1 MFSFVIHPLIVW
13 QVFPNHREDKKNI
26 SHKPTGNSNLHKQVV
41 ILVREGSD
49 YKFQGQIQDFEKEGA
64 LVIPVEKQL
73 GDSRGAV
80 CSPSRDWG
88 KVPEAFTTRA
98 FTSTGTVNTYVIIA
112 SDFAFLLKIPLANLD
127 QTKRYS

>member
-1 MFSFVIHPLIVW
+1 MFSFVTHPLIVC
-13 QVFPNHREDKKNI
+13 QVFPNHRQDKKNI

-73 GDSRGAV
+73 GDSRGAI
-80 CSPSRDWG
+80 CCPSGVWG
-88 KVPEAFTTRA
+88 KVPEALATRA
-98 FTSTGTVNTYVIIA
+98 FTSIRRVNTYVEIP

-127 QTKRYS
+127 QTKRDS

>member
-1 MFSFVIHPLIVW
+1 MFSFVIHPLIVC
-13 QVFPNHREDKKNI
+13 QVFPNHRQDKKNI

-127 QTKRYS
+127 QTKRDS